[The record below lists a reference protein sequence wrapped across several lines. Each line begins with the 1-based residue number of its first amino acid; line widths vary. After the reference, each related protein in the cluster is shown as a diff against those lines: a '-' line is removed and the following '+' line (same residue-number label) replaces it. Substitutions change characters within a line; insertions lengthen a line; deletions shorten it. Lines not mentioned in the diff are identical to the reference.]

1 MDSECASQNC
11 LLQKFEQKDFDESPD
26 FISREIKALDNILNR
41 KLIAIATKAGVD
53 QVTVMHGWIIKY
65 LYINRE
71 NDIFQ
76 KDIEAEFAIA
86 RSTVTSILKLMEKK
100 NYIRRISVESD
111 ARLKKIILTDKGVS
125 VCHIID
131 KSIADN
137 NRRLNSL
144 LTEEEQKTFVYL
156 IKKLRKGIENL

>member
-11 LLQKFEQKDFDESPD
+11 LLQKFEQKNFDESPD

-41 KLIAIATKAGVD
+41 KLIAIATKAGVE

-100 NYIRRISVESD
+100 NYIRRISIESD
-111 ARLKKIILTDKGVS
+111 ARLKK
-125 VCHIID
+125 
-131 KSIADN
+131 
-137 NRRLNSL
+137 
-144 LTEEEQKTFVYL
+144 
-156 IKKLRKGIENL
+156 